1 MDKLKMIQQIAAI
14 GRELAALEIQRDQ
27 DLGLP
32 DLELATRLGRQIADR
47 ISRQEQ
53 LSRQL

>member
-14 GRELAALEIQRDQ
+14 DRELAELEIQRDRA
-27 DLGLP
+27 LGRS
-32 DLELATRLGRQIADR
+32 DLELANRLRQQIADR
-47 ISRQEQ
+47 NSRRER

>member
-27 DLGLP
+27 ALSLQ

-47 ISRQEQ
+47 LNRQEQ
-53 LSRQL
+53 LTRQL

>member
-14 GRELAALEIQRDQ
+14 GREVAALEIQRDQ
-27 DLGLP
+27 ALSLP

-47 ISRQEQ
+47 INRQEQ

>member
-14 GRELAALEIQRDQ
+14 GREVAALEIQRDHA
-27 DLGLP
+27 LSLP

-47 ISRQEQ
+47 INRQEQ